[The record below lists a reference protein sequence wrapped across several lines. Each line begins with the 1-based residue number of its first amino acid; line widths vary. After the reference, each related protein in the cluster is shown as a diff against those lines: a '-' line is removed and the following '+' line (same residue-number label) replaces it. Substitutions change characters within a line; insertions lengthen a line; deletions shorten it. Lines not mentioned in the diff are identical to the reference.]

1 MNITKDMTEKFLV
14 DNVITGERILA
25 DRSDFWGVIRPDVV
39 ARYNFE
45 ALKSEYSAAHE
56 MQNGITGAE
65 NGEIY
70 PADYDE
76 PGLEDGMEV

>member
-1 MNITKDMTEKFLV
+1 M
-14 DNVITGERILA
+14 
-25 DRSDFWGVIRPDVV
+25 VV

-65 NGEIY
+65 KIY

-76 PGLEDGMEV
+76 PGLKDGMEV